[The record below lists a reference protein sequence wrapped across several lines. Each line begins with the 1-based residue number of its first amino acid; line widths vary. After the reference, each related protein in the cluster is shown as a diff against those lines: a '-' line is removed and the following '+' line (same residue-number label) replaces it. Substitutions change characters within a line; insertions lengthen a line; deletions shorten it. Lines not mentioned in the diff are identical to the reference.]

1 MTEAEKV
8 RILIGD
14 DPADH
19 SQQQFTD
26 DELGVY
32 LEIENG
38 ELLLAAALALDTLAS
53 KADITPH
60 QVSIGKFQYSAG
72 RTQIRQLT
80 AQAEAFRKRAY
91 ETPAFAMIEE
101 NLSDSNQYLILRNQI
116 LRSLGNVD
124 VVP

>member
-1 MTEAEKV
+1 MTDAEKL

-14 DPADH
+14 NPADE
-19 SQQQFTD
+19 SQQEFSD
-26 DELGVY
+26 EELGVF
-32 LEIENG
+32 LDVENG
-38 ELLLAAALALDTLAS
+38 ELLLAAAMALDALAA

-101 NLSDSNQYLILRNQI
+101 NLSDANQYVILRDQI